1 MITYNPKT
9 KRYEDDG
16 NPIEQA
22 AIIALIHKLT
32 DRAKVEAKRLTARL
46 QDGSLSREQWQE
58 AMQSLLTSAH
68 IIAASVGKGGR
79 DNVTDWSKVEKKIDW
94 QAGFLGAFGAAVVAG
109 SVSAARAAQRAA
121 SYADAAYVTF
131 SNADVE
137 RKAGGEREMLCRL
150 VQNSQEGCSECQ
162 SDAAEGWMPVSE
174 MGELGTREC
183 GDWCKCYIEFEDEI

>member
-1 MITYNPKT
+1 M
-9 KRYEDDG
+9 
-16 NPIEQA
+16 
-22 AIIALIHKLT
+22 
-32 DRAKVEAKRLTARL
+32 
-46 QDGSLSREQWQE
+46 SREQWQE

-162 SDAAEGWMPVSE
+162 SDAAEGWMPVSD
-174 MGELGTREC
+174 MAELGSREC